1 MRMKT
6 YLWIVA
12 VFLAFSSGMA
22 TGIYSVEKAEPNVV
36 APLVLDFCSL
46 ATNQDFLV
54 GDRIQTTAEISL
66 PLEGGG
72 VLLSDSC
79 PEYMLVFRVSNN
91 DTCWQTITSDYYRN
105 GARAD
110 FLVQVE
116 GTVRGRRRLVN
127 WFHKTDKE
135 HKDEAHRPPRVTID
149 IERFLS
155 CTKK

>member
-1 MRMKT
+1 MKS

-12 VFLAFSSGMA
+12 VFLAFASGIA
-22 TGIYSVEKAEPNVV
+22 TGIYSVKKAEPHVV
-36 APLVLDFCSL
+36 APLVIDFCSL

-54 GDRIQTTAEISL
+54 GERIQTTAEMSI

-72 VLLSDSC
+72 VLLSHSC
-79 PEYMLVFRVSNN
+79 PEYMLVFRVSNS
-91 DTCWQTITSDYYRN
+91 DTCWQTINSEYDRN
-105 GARAD
+105 GASAD
-110 FLVQVE
+110 FIVQVE

-127 WFHKTDKE
+127 WFHKADKQY
-135 HKDEAHRPPRVTID
+135 KDEAHRPPRVTIV